1 MYYGPSRSEDI
12 AAQFR
17 QSASYVDRIL
27 KGANPGDLPIQAG
40 NKFSL
45 FINRRTATTFGLE
58 IPPRLL
64 FTGRQGDRVGA
75 VCCDANVATG
85 TKRTNRPPLSL
96 SAFGGIAD
104 VAI

>member
-1 MYYGPSRSEDI
+1 MYYGPARNEDI

-17 QSASYVDRIL
+17 QAASYVDRIL
-27 KGANPGDLPIQAG
+27 KRANPGDLPIQAG

-64 FTGRQGDRVGA
+64 FTASKV
-75 VCCDANVATG
+75 
-85 TKRTNRPPLSL
+85 
-96 SAFGGIAD
+96 IE
-104 VAI
+104 